1 MYTQLFGN
9 YLLSKSY
16 ISTEQLIEAMRY
28 AKTLHFKLGFLAIH
42 AGYMTYAEVDKIHIL
57 QTHIDKRFGELA
69 VEEGYLTSEEV
80 DELLQMQKPNFLLLG
95 QAIVEK
101 GYMST
106 KQFEDALVSYQ
117 SEYELLESDFTD
129 VKKDKLN
136 LILKDFYQLST
147 HPHREYYIEYIG
159 LLFNNLIRFIG
170 DDFTPFKGTVL
181 SSYPT
186 NFSVLQKVQG
196 NVNINTAIDMDEN
209 TYIKFASRYA
219 DDDFIENDEYVNASV
234 EDFLNLHN
242 GLFAVNM
249 SNDSSIELMLTP
261 PIHESNTVISSK
273 NDIYCIPISYSFGT
287 LNILITI

>member
-1 MYTQLFGN
+1 MYTQFFGN
-9 YLLSKSY
+9 YLLSKSF

-57 QTHIDKRFGELA
+57 QTHNDKRFGELA
-69 VEEGYLTSEEV
+69 VEEGYLTSDEV
-80 DELLQMQKPNFLLLG
+80 DELLQMQKPSFLLLS

-117 SEYELLESDFTD
+117 SEYELLESDFND
-129 VKKDKLN
+129 VKKEKLK
-136 LILKDFYQLST
+136 LILKDFYQLSN
-147 HPHREYYIEYIG
+147 HPHREYYLEYIG
-159 LLFNNLIRFIG
+159 LFFNNLIRFIG
-170 DDFTPFKGTVL
+170 DDFTPFKGSIL

-186 NFSVLQKVQG
+186 NLSVLQ
-196 NVNINTAIDMDEN
+196 NVRGKININTAIDMDES

-219 DDDFIENDEYVNASV
+219 DDDFLEIDEYVAASV

-249 SNDSSIELMLTP
+249 SNEYSIELMLTP
-261 PIHESNTVISSK
+261 PINESNTVISSES
-273 NDIYCIPISYSFGT
+273 DIYCIPISFSFGT
-287 LNILITI
+287 INILITI